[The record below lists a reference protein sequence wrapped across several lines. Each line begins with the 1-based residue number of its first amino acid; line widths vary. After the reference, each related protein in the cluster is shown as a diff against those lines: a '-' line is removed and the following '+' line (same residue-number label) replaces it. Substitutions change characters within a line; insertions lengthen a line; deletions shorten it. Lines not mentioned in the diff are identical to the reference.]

1 MIELLF
7 FIGAIRLILISG
19 NVVQSRFLKLEY
31 ESNVTECIQSFFV
44 GLFLFLFINFLALQ
58 YFSDYLRLPW
68 FEIFQAFVIIYLIGS
83 SIFQIRHT
91 VRLRNTA
98 KRFKTFALSLSN
110 SEKLL
115 ILFILFFWFMVSLLY
130 VYENDALEYF
140 GISRQ
145 ILSDDSL
152 KSYPPIRTNWTESLY
167 APSTHP
173 PYFHI
178 LFALFAPSY
187 GSLIGLR
194 LILLCMCVGMVLILL
209 DRSHYNHGFLVAT
222 SLPILIFGI
231 QGLSIE
237 SFRLPFFASGL
248 VILLQSK
255 RNVEF
260 YRLFM
265 RSSLSFGMMISTHSL
280 GLLMSLLSLF
290 AMLVV
295 FREIRTSTIHALA
308 LLASIAC
315 VAPQYIYNTLRFGS
329 PIQDSSPILDLPQ
342 IAFYEDL
349 KIRRQISTLPDMLI
363 NGSLRPILDYSLFG
377 FIFTAGLTL
386 SLMHLL
392 KNFRIL
398 SQTPLLSISATI
410 IVLFTL
416 LQIGSS
422 IFGIELLVKNVR
434 YGLSIFPC
442 ILFVLVEKM
451 KLKIDE

>member
-1 MIELLF
+1 
-7 FIGAIRLILISG
+7 
-19 NVVQSRFLKLEY
+19 
-31 ESNVTECIQSFFV
+31 
-44 GLFLFLFINFLALQ
+44 
-58 YFSDYLRLPW
+58 
-68 FEIFQAFVIIYLIGS
+68 
-83 SIFQIRHT
+83 
-91 VRLRNTA
+91 
-98 KRFKTFALSLSN
+98 
-110 SEKLL
+110 
-115 ILFILFFWFMVSLLY
+115 
-130 VYENDALEYF
+130 
-140 GISRQ
+140 
-145 ILSDDSL
+145 
-152 KSYPPIRTNWTESLY
+152 
-167 APSTHP
+167 
-173 PYFHI
+173 
-178 LFALFAPSY
+178 
-187 GSLIGLR
+187 
-194 LILLCMCVGMVLILL
+194 
-209 DRSHYNHGFLVAT
+209 
-222 SLPILIFGI
+222 
-231 QGLSIE
+231 
-237 SFRLPFFASGL
+237 
-248 VILLQSK
+248 
-255 RNVEF
+255 
-260 YRLFM
+260 
-265 RSSLSFGMMISTHSL
+265 
-280 GLLMSLLSLF
+280 
-290 AMLVV
+290 MLVV
-295 FREIRTSTIHALA
+295 FREIRTTTIHALA

-416 LQIGSS
+416 LQIGSG